1 MRITVLGRRT
11 IINYTVSV
19 SPWTQLTK
27 EHDNEAW
34 QLCLKVHDSPLCFV
48 LDSYTMHKLRNLNVA
63 IGQLLL
69 GNQVFCFGPAKA
81 NKLKKQTKK
90 YNKGLSGLITIHI
103 EVIWNSD
110 SNRIKA
116 GSWVLFTKTNWICPF
131 FYIEDVKMAELQVN
145 KSAIKCT
152 LCKVFLFAVFLSIF
166 QLPLSNISR
175 DMRQGPS
182 GGKIYIFKI
191 LKSKKNSS
199 ETSKSGYRVR
209 SVN

>member
-11 IINYTVSV
+11 IINYTGSV

-69 GNQVFCFGPAKA
+69 GNQLFCFGPAKA

-103 EVIWNSD
+103 EVDLEFGLKPNQGWLLGAVHENKLNLS
-110 SNRIKA
+110 
-116 GSWVLFTKTNWICPF
+116 F
-131 FYIEDVKMAELQVN
+131 FLY
-145 KSAIKCT
+145 
-152 LCKVFLFAVFLSIF
+152 
-166 QLPLSNISR
+166 R
-175 DMRQGPS
+175 GRQNGRAS
-182 GGKIYIFKI
+182 
-191 LKSKKNSS
+191 SK
-199 ETSKSGYRVR
+199 
-209 SVN
+209 

>member
-1 MRITVLGRRT
+1 
-11 IINYTVSV
+11 
-19 SPWTQLTK
+19 
-27 EHDNEAW
+27 
-34 QLCLKVHDSPLCFV
+34 
-48 LDSYTMHKLRNLNVA
+48 
-63 IGQLLL
+63 
-69 GNQVFCFGPAKA
+69 
-81 NKLKKQTKK
+81 
-90 YNKGLSGLITIHI
+90 
-103 EVIWNSD
+103 
-110 SNRIKA
+110 
-116 GSWVLFTKTNWICPF
+116 
-131 FYIEDVKMAELQVN
+131 MAELQVN